1 MGPDL
6 KGQIVSP
13 IHFSNAGLA
22 ALVGIGPRRPLR
34 LNPGAGRH
42 SDKPG
47 SAWRFPMIA
56 AENTIQEA
64 PSRIKSIP
72 QWIWA
77 TTLIVSL
84 VLFAA
89 SAWKVQ
95 RVWSSA
101 SWPTTQG
108 VVDVSDLDFV
118 PISRN
123 ASKYK
128 LNLVY
133 QYTVN
138 GQRYEGN
145 RVSFAGRTSYIG
157 RTRTEKGVHRV
168 LKTYPEGTRVTVFY
182 HPSRPGTSVLET
194 TIPSSLV
201 KSMLLGFIM
210 AVLSFV
216 GIWRRWSL
224 QTSHLFQPYDPDKP
238 MTFNRLVLG
247 ALGVVVCLAIIW
259 IWWELIKKYA
269 GF

>member
-1 MGPDL
+1 
-6 KGQIVSP
+6 
-13 IHFSNAGLA
+13 
-22 ALVGIGPRRPLR
+22 
-34 LNPGAGRH
+34 
-42 SDKPG
+42 
-47 SAWRFPMIA
+47 MIA
-56 AENTIQEA
+56 AENTIQKT
-64 PSRIKSIP
+64 PSRIKSVP

-84 VLFAA
+84 VLFGA
-89 SAWKVQ
+89 SAFKLH
-95 RVWSSA
+95 RVWFSA
-101 SWPTTQG
+101 QWPTAPG
-108 VVDVSDLDFV
+108 VVDVSGLDFV
-118 PISRN
+118 SVSRN
-123 ASKYK
+123 VNKYQ

-133 QYTVN
+133 QYTVD
-138 GQRYEGN
+138 GQRYEGS

-168 LKTYPEGTRVTVFY
+168 LKAYPKGTPVTVFY

-194 TIPSSLV
+194 GIPGSLI
-201 KSMLLGFIM
+201 KNMLFGFMM
-210 AVLSFV
+210 AVVSFI

-224 QTSHLFQPYDPDKP
+224 QTSYLFQPYDPDKP